1 LQLFSL
7 GPQPEEYTSPILSG
21 TLIGGGAE
29 GWAGHE
35 GRTKAREKGAEIREE
50 SGPIYRNAKNHDWD
64 HVCFFSF
71 WNFMIWDTHVI
82 ERQHILFG
90 LLAK

>member
-1 LQLFSL
+1 MFAVYLVPFFPAAFSL
-7 GPQPEEYTSPILSG
+7 GPQPEEYTSPVLSG

-50 SGPIYRNAKNHDWD
+50 SGPIYRNAKTMIGIMC
-64 HVCFFSF
+64 VSF
-71 WNFMIWDTHVI
+71 
-82 ERQHILFG
+82 LFG
-90 LLAK
+90 TS